1 MVLKYQPG
9 EEPEYK
15 LAGLREE
22 SCPPYDAAE
31 LGPVDECEGEVNAGD
46 LIEPEREWLEES

>member
-1 MVLKYQPG
+1 M
-9 EEPEYK
+9 
-15 LAGLREE
+15 AGLREE